1 MKRNELVDKFKN
13 DLNKGE
19 IGEKF
24 IGNYFKSR
32 GWSIKYNTNKDSDY
46 DLMIKK
52 GERIISLEIKTDEYY
67 LKRKTNNMVFE
78 VSYNNKPSGINST
91 KADYYIYYFPAEK
104 LFYMASIKTIREIIM
119 FCRTTMGGDK
129 NLSKLY
135 LVDRTEWAHKFK
147 VIEVEKIDLNA
158 F

>member
-1 MKRNELVDKFKN
+1 MDFNKKWIMDLKR
-13 DLNKGE
+13 GE
-19 IGEKF
+19 NGEKVIGEF
-24 IGNYFKSR
+24 FKRKGFSV
-32 GWSIKYNTNKDSDY
+32 KYNPNKNGDY

-52 GERIISLEIKTDEYY
+52 GDKVISLEIKTDEYY

-78 VSYNNKPSGINST
+78 VSCNGKPSGINST

-104 LFYMASIKTIREIIM
+104 LFYMAKISTIRNILPCCI
-119 FCRTTMGGDK
+119 TTFGGDK

-135 LVDRTEWAHKFK
+135 LVDRDEWVDYFK
-147 VIEVEKIDLNA
+147 KEKID

>member
-1 MKRNELVDKFKN
+1 MNYNEKFNK
-13 DLNKGE
+13 DLNRGE
-19 IGEKF
+19 NGEKV
-24 IGNYFKSR
+24 IGDYFKSK
-32 GWSIKYNTNKDSDY
+32 GWGIKYNPNKDGDY

-52 GERIISLEIKTDEYY
+52 GDRIISLEIKTDKYY

-78 VSYNNKPSGINST
+78 VSCNGKPSGINST

-104 LFYMASIKTIREIIM
+104 LFYLASINTIRDVIM

-147 VIEVEKIDLNA
+147 IIEMKEVEKNE